1 MWIER
6 RDTNDDPL
14 GYMVN
19 FVLNSRFLTKNY
31 LKELLESEIN
41 VVSEALNNL
50 KQDIITSDSSKC
62 RYYISINP
70 DLKVH
75 DIYNTKVRLNELERK
90 SWTKFRLSAHSL
102 EIETGRWNRRGR
114 GRLPIEERLC
124 QCGQIQTERHVV
136 ETCTMSQHVRELH
149 NLSSLENL
157 MVDRND
163 YANICHVVHTILS
176 IYK

>member
-6 RDTNDDPL
+6 RDVNDDPL
-14 GYMVN
+14 GYMLN

-41 VVSEALNNL
+41 DVSEALNNL

-90 SWTKFRLSAHSL
+90 SWTKFR
-102 EIETGRWNRRGR
+102 
-114 GRLPIEERLC
+114 
-124 QCGQIQTERHVV
+124 
-136 ETCTMSQHVRELH
+136 
-149 NLSSLENL
+149 
-157 MVDRND
+157 
-163 YANICHVVHTILS
+163 
-176 IYK
+176 